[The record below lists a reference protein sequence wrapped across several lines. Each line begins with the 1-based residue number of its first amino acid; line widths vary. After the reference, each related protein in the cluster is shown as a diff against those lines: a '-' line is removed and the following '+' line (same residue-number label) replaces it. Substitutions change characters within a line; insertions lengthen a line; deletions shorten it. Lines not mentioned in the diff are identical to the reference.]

1 MKYHSKT
8 CDLLCVVRD
17 THREPRNTQSCPRA
31 ERRGAIHNTQYAIRD
46 TRQKAFSLVEAV
58 TAVIIL
64 GLISS
69 GVLVVINRCMTSAT
83 DSALRMQA
91 FDVAR
96 ENLEKLLAADSTE
109 ETVEYGSSDK
119 YPGITWQTT
128 VETFHEPVSSRMWV
142 KAVCSAEYTDTE
154 GETQTVELIHWLTDV
169 TKQQLLEIMKAKEED
184 ELASEIIGTIE
195 EAAEYAGVDAS
206 TIQQWIDNGML
217 TTEDGSF
224 VKANIDLYT
233 QSGGNPSPEEISQQI
248 QSTAELAE
256 TTKDGGRTGTDT
268 EDWRNQRDPTTGLTH
283 GELDEMDFQEIL
295 DLIKKKMGKEID
307 F

>member
-1 MKYHSKT
+1 VKYHSKIR
-8 CDLLCVVRD
+8 DASCVLRD
-17 THREPRNTQSCPRA
+17 THREPRD
-31 ERRGAIHNTQYAIRD
+31 TQYATLASSRAKGRN
-46 TRQKAFSLVEAV
+46 TRQKGFSLVEAV

-96 ENLEKLLAADSTE
+96 ENMEKLLAADSVQ

-128 VETFHEPVSSRMWV
+128 VETFHEPVTSRMWV
-142 KAVCSAEYTDTE
+142 KAVCSAEYTDTK

-169 TKQQLLEIMKAKEED
+169 TKQQLLEIMKAKEES
-184 ELASEIIGTIE
+184 ELASQVISTIE
-195 EAAEYAGVDAS
+195 EAAEYAGVDVS

-224 VKANIDLYT
+224 VKANIDLYK

-256 TTKDGGRTGTDT
+256 ITEDSEKTGVDT
-268 EDWRNQRDPTTGLTH
+268 EDWKNERDPTTGLTY

-295 DLIKKKMGKEID
+295 ELIKKKMGKDID

>member
-1 MKYHSKT
+1 MLRFRSRKHKVKYHSKT
-8 CDLLCVVRD
+8 YGVSCVVRD
-17 THREPRNTQSCPRA
+17 THREPSNAR
-31 ERRGAIHNTQYAIRD
+31 YAIRNA
-46 TRQKAFSLVEAV
+46 RESGFSLVEAV

-83 DSALRMQA
+83 NSALRMQA

-96 ENLEKLLAADSTE
+96 ENMEALLAAE
-109 ETVEYGSSDK
+109 PVKETVEYGSSDK

-128 VETFHEPVSSRMWV
+128 VETFHEPVTSRMWV

-154 GETQTVELIHWLTDV
+154 GETQTVELIHWVTDV
-169 TKQQLLEIMKAKEED
+169 TKQQLVEIMKAKERD
-184 ELASEIIGTIE
+184 ELASQTISTIE
-195 EAAEYAGVDAS
+195 EAAEYAGVDVS

-224 VKANIDLYT
+224 VKSNIDLYK
-233 QSGGNPSPEEISQQI
+233 QSGGNPSPEQISQQI

-256 TTKDGGRTGTDT
+256 ATEDRGKTGTGSG
-268 EDWRNQRDPTTGLTH
+268 DWKNERDPTTGLTY
-283 GELDEMDFQEIL
+283 GELDEMDVQEIL
-295 DLIKKKMGKEID
+295 ELIKKKMGKD
-307 F
+307 MDW

>member
-1 MKYHSKT
+1 M
-8 CDLLCVVRD
+8 VRD
-17 THREPRNTQSCPRA
+17 TRREPRDTQSCPRA
-31 ERRGAIHNTQYAIRD
+31 ERRDAIRN
-46 TRQKAFSLVEAV
+46 TRRNGFSLVEAV

-69 GVLVVINRCMTSAT
+69 GVLVVINRCVVSAT
-83 DSALRMQA
+83 DSVLRMQA

-96 ENLEKLLAADSTE
+96 ENMEKLLAADSAE

-128 VETFHEPVSSRMWV
+128 VETFHEPVTSRMWV

-169 TKQQLLEIMKAKEED
+169 TKQQLLEIMKEKEKG
-184 ELASEIIGTIE
+184 ELASQIISTIE
-195 EAAEYAGVDAS
+195 EAAEYAGVDES
-206 TIQQWIDNGML
+206 TIQRWIDNGML

-224 VKANIDLYT
+224 VKANIDLYK
-233 QSGGNPSPEEISQQI
+233 QSGGNPAPEEKSQQI

-256 TTKDGGRTGTDT
+256 ITKDSGKTGTDT
-268 EDWRNQRDPTTGLTH
+268 EDWKNQRDPTTGLTY

-295 DLIKKKMGKEID
+295 ELIKKKMGKEID
-307 F
+307 W

>member
-1 MKYHSKT
+1 MP
-8 CDLLCVVRD
+8 CVVGD
-17 THREPRNTQSCPRA
+17 TWREPRNTRC
-31 ERRGAIHNTQYAIRD
+31 AIHNTRH
-46 TRQKAFSLVEAV
+46 KGFSLVEAV

-69 GVLVVINRCMTSAT
+69 GVLVVINRCVTSAT

-96 ENLEKLLAADSTE
+96 ENMETLLAAEPVE

-128 VETFHEPVSSRMWV
+128 VETFHEPVTSRMWV

-154 GETQTVELIHWLTDV
+154 GQTQTVELIHWLTDV
-169 TKQQLLEIMKAKEED
+169 TKQQLVEIMKAKEEG
-184 ELASEIIGTIE
+184 ELASQIISTIE
-195 EAAEYAGVDAS
+195 EAAEYAGVDVS

-224 VKANIDLYT
+224 VRANIDLYR
-233 QSGGNPSPEEISQQI
+233 QSGGNPSAEEISRQI
-248 QSTAELAE
+248 QSAAELAE
-256 TTKDGGRTGTDT
+256 IAEDSGETGIDT
-268 EDWRNQRDPTTGLTH
+268 GDWRNERDPTTGLTH
-283 GELDEMDFQEIL
+283 GELDEMDVQEIL
-295 DLIKKKMGKEID
+295 ELIKKKMGKD
-307 F
+307 NDW

>member
-8 CDLLCVVRD
+8 CDASCVVRD
-17 THREPRNTQSCPRA
+17 TRREPRDTPSCPRA
-31 ERRGAIHNTQYAIRD
+31 ERRDAIRN
-46 TRQKAFSLVEAV
+46 TRRNGFSLVEAV

-69 GVLVVINRCMTSAT
+69 GVLVVINRCVVSAT

-96 ENLEKLLAADSTE
+96 ENMEKLLAADSAE

-128 VETFHEPVSSRMWV
+128 VETFHEPATSRMWV

-169 TKQQLLEIMKAKEED
+169 TKQQLLEIMKEKEKG
-184 ELASEIIGTIE
+184 ELASQIISTIE

-206 TIQQWIDNGML
+206 TIQRWIDNGML

-224 VKANIDLYT
+224 VKANIDLYK
-233 QSGGNPSPEEISQQI
+233 QSGGNPAPEEKSQQI

-256 TTKDGGRTGTDT
+256 ITKDSGKTGTDT
-268 EDWRNQRDPTTGLTH
+268 EDWKNQRDPTTGLTY

-295 DLIKKKMGKEID
+295 ELIKKKMGKEID
-307 F
+307 W